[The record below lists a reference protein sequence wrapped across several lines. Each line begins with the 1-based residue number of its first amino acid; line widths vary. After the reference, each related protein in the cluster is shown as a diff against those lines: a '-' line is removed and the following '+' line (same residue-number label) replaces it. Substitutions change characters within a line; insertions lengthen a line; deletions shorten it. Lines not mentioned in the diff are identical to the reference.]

1 MLPGS
6 YWEVARELGDKSYKV
21 TLNSCL
27 DTGHISRLHGWLR
40 AGYVRATH
48 LATYW
53 LRTVHALAAQQ
64 LHARTS

>member
-27 DTGHISRLHGWLR
+27 DTGHIAAAWLAACWLG
-40 AGYVRATH
+40 AGYAPGYVLATH
-48 LATYW
+48 CPCTG
-53 LRTVHALAAQQ
+53 RTAA
-64 LHARTS
+64 AC